1 MCLFRH
7 VWQLQP
13 ADVAASAR
21 LVLHEHALP
30 EGGHQ
35 PIRQPTGA
43 DVGHAAAALPRF
55 HARHHDIEL
64 DVRDFQQVTE
74 GQMSGVDL
82 MLVLGWP
89 KAPDLVCRRIAAG
102 RFIVVASPAYWAA
115 HGMPQATDGS
125 RTACVPD
132 DSRCL
137 RRGDGRVALF
147 QGCRAGDGARARL
160 DHDEQCT
167 PRPGSGP
174 QAPRIHQLAGCG
186 LAKPG
191 PLLRPANPPGPAVRT
206 PQSACLRKNAGISI
220 SSMPL
225 LDSAS
230 TLAAAWVRAERQT
243 LGVLRLL

>member
-21 LVLHEHALP
+21 PVLHEHALP

-115 HGMPQATDGS
+115 HGMPERPMDLERHVCLTIRAVYGAVMDAWRFS
-125 RTACVPD
+125 R
-132 DSRCL
+132 
-137 RRGDGRVALF
+137 
-147 QGCRAGDGARARL
+147 GAEQETVRARGWI
-160 DHDEQCT
+160 T
-167 PRPGSGP
+167 TS
-174 QAPRIHQLAGCG
+174 
-186 LAKPG
+186 
-191 PLLRPANPPGPAVRT
+191 
-206 PQSACLRKNAGISI
+206 SAHRE
-220 SSMPL
+220 
-225 LDSAS
+225 
-230 TLAAAWVRAERQT
+230 LAAARRPPESIRWQAAASQSPAPS
-243 LGVLRLL
+243 